1 MSNNYGAPPD
11 NYGTPYST
19 YNTQDQ
25 HELQNYPQT
34 SRPAASSGVVLS
46 QQDFLSRTSDVRN
59 EIRTLATDVQRIS
72 QLHQAALSG
81 SDDSAQR
88 RLDDLV
94 ASTQHRNNSIRD
106 QLRSLK
112 ADVEQTPLNFSGA
125 NTKKSQWEVLNRD
138 FQKELQGYLQ
148 EEQSFK
154 ARYREQIERQYRIVN
169 PDAGE
174 DEVKRAAE
182 MDWGSEGVFQSAL
195 RSNRTGQAN
204 AVLGNVRARHNEL
217 LDIERSINELV
228 ILIQDLDTMVIQQAP
243 AVEAAEEHVNNVAND
258 LEGGNKEVDGAIKKV
273 LATRKKKWICTGIVV
288 LIILGI
294 ALGVGLGVGLTTGK
308 ISTGNSSGNST
319 KRSVEELDQ
328 ALVVR
333 LTELP
338 VMLGLDL

>member
-19 YNTQDQ
+19 YDAQDQ
-25 HELQNYPQT
+25 HELQNYPRASQ
-34 SRPAASSGVVLS
+34 PVASSGAVLS
-46 QQDFLSRTSDVRN
+46 QQEFLSRTNDVRG
-59 EIRTLATDVQRIS
+59 EIRSLATDVQRIS

-94 ASTQHRNNSIRD
+94 ASTQNKNNSIRE

-112 ADVEQTPLNFSGA
+112 ADVEQTPLNSSGA
-125 NTKKSQWEVLNRD
+125 STKKSQWEVLNRD

-148 EEQSFK
+148 EEQGFK
-154 ARYREQIERQYRIVN
+154 ARYRDGIQRQYRIVN
-169 PDAGE
+169 PDASE
-174 DEVKRAAE
+174 DEVRRAAE

-217 LDIERSINELV
+217 LEIERSINELV
-228 ILIQDLDTMVIQQAP
+228 LLIQDLDTMIIQQAP
-243 AVEAAEEHVNNVAND
+243 AVQEAEEHVNNVVND
-258 LEGGNKEVDGAIKKV
+258 LEGANKEVDKATKIV
-273 LATRKKKWICTGIVV
+273 LNTRKKKWICTFIVI
-288 LIILGI
+288 LIILAI

-308 ISTGNSSGNST
+308 IKTGSTGNST
-319 KRSVEELDQ
+319 RRSIEELDQ
-328 ALVVR
+328 ALVAR
-333 LTELP
+333 LAELP
-338 VMLGLDL
+338 IILGLDL